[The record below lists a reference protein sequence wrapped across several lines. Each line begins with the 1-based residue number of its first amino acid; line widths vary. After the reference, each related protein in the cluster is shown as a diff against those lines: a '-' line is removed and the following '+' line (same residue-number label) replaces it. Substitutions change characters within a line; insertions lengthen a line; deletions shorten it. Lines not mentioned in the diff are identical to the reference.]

1 MEKKVIMMMGIMKED
16 TVTVEVIVKVMMKK
30 DQTNITDQV
39 NAFQELL
46 STNPRY
52 KNKRLKYSA

>member
-1 MEKKVIMMMGIMKED
+1 MMMGIMKED
-16 TVTVEVIVKVMMKK
+16 TVTVEVIAKVMMKK

-46 STNPRY
+46 STNHRY

>member
-16 TVTVEVIVKVMMKK
+16 TVAVEVIAKVMMKK

-39 NAFQELL
+39 NAFQDNYQPTLD
-46 STNPRY
+46 T
-52 KNKRLKYSA
+52 KIKD